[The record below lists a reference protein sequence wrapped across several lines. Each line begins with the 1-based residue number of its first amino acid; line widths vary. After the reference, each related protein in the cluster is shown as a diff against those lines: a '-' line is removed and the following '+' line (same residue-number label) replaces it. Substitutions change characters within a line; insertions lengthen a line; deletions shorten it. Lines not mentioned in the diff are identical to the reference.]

1 MTATMTNIL
10 EYRDVSVSMDGPR
23 GQSVIVQDINLT
35 VERGE
40 LVAAVGPSGCGKTT
54 LLNVAAGL
62 RLPGEI
68 SGSVLLDSQDR
79 RPFDPRIGYLAQQDT
94 LLPWRTCAR
103 NIELA
108 GRLRKKPVDADAL
121 LESVGLGGFGAYY
134 PHELSGGMRKRA
146 QLARLLA
153 QEPELLLMDEPFGAL
168 DFQTRAEIYEL
179 FLRKWAD
186 LQAGVVLVTH
196 DLPEAI
202 TLADRIVV
210 LSSRPAR
217 IVDEFVVPIKR
228 PRSTRDI
235 AGVPGYTNLLDRLW
249 KALGE

>member
-1 MTATMTNIL
+1 MTPIV
-10 EYRDVSVSMDGPR
+10 EYQDVSVTMDGPR
-23 GQSVIVQDINLT
+23 GPPPIVSGISLT

-62 RLPGEI
+62 PMAGEMQ
-68 SGSVLLDSQDR
+68 GGVLLDGAPR
-79 RPFDPRIGYLAQQDT
+79 RPYDPRIGYMAQQDT

-103 NIELA
+103 NVALA
-108 GRLRKKPVDADAL
+108 GTLRNKPVDAGAL
-121 LESVGLGGFGAYY
+121 LDSVGLTGFDAYY

-153 QEPELLLMDEPFGAL
+153 QEPDLLLMDEPFGAL
-168 DFQTRAEIYEL
+168 DFMTRSEIYEL
-179 FLRKWAD
+179 FLRKWEQ

-202 TLADRIVV
+202 ALADRIVV
-210 LSSRPAR
+210 LSNRPAR
-217 IVDEFVVPIKR
+217 IVDEFVVSIKR
-228 PRSTRDI
+228 PRPIRDL
-235 AGVPGYTNLLDRLW
+235 AGVPGYSDLLHRLW
-249 KALGE
+249 KALGD